1 MSGIGEI
8 VGIIAC
14 VAAIVSAYNDG
25 RVVVSKIRDKRR
37 KQRAP
42 PPSQLLDESL
52 AEAARDI
59 ETEKSRGVTRLGPS
73 FERGDDVAIVQ
84 LRQIRVELE
93 AQLFRQLVQALQDE
107 SMTDLRPALEASDLG
122 RDHTVTALISLRQ
135 RLMVAAPIERELPRL
150 PPHYGLQSR
159 SLTMPRSSFESRT
172 FPIPIQTS
180 TLATHTFTNSCA
192 PRASPGAYQRTQ
204 SETLLGTSS
213 PKRRESS
220 PNSIS
225 YLPSFFRHKKSEG
238 RVREASSPY
247 VQQNSP
253 SQASLSTVQR
263 GSGYYS
269 PESIDAS
276 TAALSLA
283 SSPFD
288 TTPLP
293 NQQMTYEDSAAIWA
307 TSKTSS
313 TSSVD
318 VSPPLA
324 RTTRSHSQFFSHPS
338 RTSYNLPT
346 PTADNNYLGFCKGA
360 WKLQCGAKDALRKR
374 LEFNNGWSSSE
385 VPYLA
390 CCSSRCVF
398 AYRLPLDQLE
408 KVWHSSKGVSFRWA
422 LLAKSHV
429 EQKSVSSERYAYQCM
444 FCALMGEKPTVFHGV
459 DTLMTHIAG
468 HRGPNVLPPEV
479 LHRTKCIADR
489 VAVDEEGFDVNL
501 RPLGKDTTQPRED
514 SLFEED
520 NNPWR

>member
-1 MSGIGEI
+1 M
-8 VGIIAC
+8 
-14 VAAIVSAYNDG
+14 
-25 RVVVSKIRDKRR
+25 
-37 KQRAP
+37 QRAP
-42 PPSQLLDESL
+42 PPSQFLDESL
-52 AEAARDI
+52 ADAARDI

-73 FERGDDVAIVQ
+73 FERGDDVAVVQ

-107 SMTDLRPALEASDLG
+107 NMTDFRPALEASDLG

-150 PPHYGLQSR
+150 PSQYGLQPR
-159 SLTMPRSSFESRT
+159 SLTLPRSSFESRT
-172 FPIPIQTS
+172 FPLPIQTS
-180 TLATHTFTNSCA
+180 TPATHTFTNSYA
-192 PRASPGAYQRTQ
+192 PIASPEAYQRPQ
-204 SETLLGTSS
+204 SETLPGAPA
-213 PKRRESS
+213 PKRRDSS

-225 YLPSFFRHKKSEG
+225 YFPSFFRRKKSEG
-238 RVREASSPY
+238 REREASSPFA
-247 VQQNSP
+247 QQNSP
-253 SQASLSTVQR
+253 SQASPSTVQR

-269 PESIDAS
+269 PDSMAAS

-288 TTPLP
+288 TTPP
-293 NQQMTYEDSAAIWA
+293 PDQQMSYYSSEDSAAIWA
-307 TSKTSS
+307 TSTTPSAA
-313 TSSVD
+313 SVD
-318 VSPPLA
+318 VAPPLA

-338 RTSYNLPT
+338 HTSYNLPT
-346 PTADNNYLGFCKGA
+346 PAADNNYLGFCKGA
-360 WKLQCGAKDALRKR
+360 WKLQCGAKDAVKRK

-390 CCSSRCVF
+390 CYSSRCVF
-398 AYRLPLDQLE
+398 AYRLPLDQIE
-408 KVWHSSKGVSFRWA
+408 KVWHSSKGVSFRWGF
-422 LLAKSHV
+422 LAKSHV
-429 EQKSVSSERYAYQCM
+429 AQGRVSSERYAYQCM

-459 DTLMTHIAG
+459 DTLMAHVSG

-489 VAVDEEGFDVNL
+489 VAVDEEGFDINL
-501 RPLGKDTTQPRED
+501 RPLGKDTSQPRED